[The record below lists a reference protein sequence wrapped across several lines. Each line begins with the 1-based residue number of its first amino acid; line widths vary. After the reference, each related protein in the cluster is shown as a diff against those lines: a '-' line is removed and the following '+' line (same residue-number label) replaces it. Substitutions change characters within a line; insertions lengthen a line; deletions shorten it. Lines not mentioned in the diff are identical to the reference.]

1 MVAKKED
8 YSYLLDDLRNISE
21 EYHWDA
27 IGRIV
32 DKEGKEQDDDYIVN
46 KTDFYMYYTYAYRAL
61 DYDKDSNKAV
71 KVDRAYIE
79 RALTSY
85 GAFNYFINTCVGEY
99 RIYGE
104 IGTGNVTYVPYQPL
118 ADYFF
123 NDEGNKEI
131 LLDYLYQELGYIFK
145 DETNKRRVK

>member
-21 EYHWDA
+21 EYRWDA

-61 DYDKDSNKAV
+61 DYDKDSNMPV
-71 KVDRAYIE
+71 KVDRA
-79 RALTSY
+79 
-85 GAFNYFINTCVGEY
+85 
-99 RIYGE
+99 
-104 IGTGNVTYVPYQPL
+104 
-118 ADYFF
+118 
-123 NDEGNKEI
+123 
-131 LLDYLYQELGYIFK
+131 
-145 DETNKRRVK
+145 